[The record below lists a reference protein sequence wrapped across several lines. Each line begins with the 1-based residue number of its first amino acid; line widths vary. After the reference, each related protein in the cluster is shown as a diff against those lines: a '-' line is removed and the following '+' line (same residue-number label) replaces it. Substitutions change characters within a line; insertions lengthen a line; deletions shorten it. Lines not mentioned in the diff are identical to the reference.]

1 MEDLNIYGVLIIV
14 AFFAYIKKDL
24 LIAKFKEFTEKK

>member
-14 AFFAYIKKDL
+14 AFFAAVKKDFI
-24 LIAKFKEFTEKK
+24 IAKFKEFMEKK